1 VPSRRTLLVRVA
13 IAVVTATAIA
23 PAAASAAFTSSHVS
37 SPADGSELH
46 VIRRHRG
53 SGSIFE
59 QRGAWYGKW
68 WLDGRQVKR
77 KLGPRRSPG
86 ATDGLTKPQ
95 AERRLRQLMEEL
107 TAPPVV
113 ERLTVEQAGKQLLR
127 HLDGLGRKTSTIQ
140 GYESFLRVHL
150 GPYFRSRS
158 LDRITPREVEAFMA
172 ECRRDGQSV
181 KSTLNYL
188 GFLHGIFDFALRR
201 GWVRSNPCKL
211 VEKPRAPN
219 TDPDIRFLDQAELDA
234 LLAAVPTDAL
244 GRVERA
250 MYLAAAMTGMRQGE
264 LLALRWL
271 DVDWLARRVRSSALA
286 GGGGGG

>member
-1 VPSRRTLLVRVA
+1 VA

-113 ERLTVEQAGKQLLR
+113 ERLTVEQAGKQQLR
-127 HLDGLGRKTSTIQ
+127 HLDGLGRKTSTVQ
-140 GYESFLRVHL
+140 GVRVLPPRSPRPVLRKSEPRPHRASGGRGVH
-150 GPYFRSRS
+150 G
-158 LDRITPREVEAFMA
+158 
-172 ECRRDGQSV
+172 G
-181 KSTLNYL
+181 
-188 GFLHGIFDFALRR
+188 
-201 GWVRSNPCKL
+201 
-211 VEKPRAPN
+211 
-219 TDPDIRFLDQAELDA
+219 
-234 LLAAVPTDAL
+234 VPA
-244 GRVERA
+244 
-250 MYLAAAMTGMRQGE
+250 
-264 LLALRWL
+264 
-271 DVDWLARRVRSSALA
+271 
-286 GGGGGG
+286 